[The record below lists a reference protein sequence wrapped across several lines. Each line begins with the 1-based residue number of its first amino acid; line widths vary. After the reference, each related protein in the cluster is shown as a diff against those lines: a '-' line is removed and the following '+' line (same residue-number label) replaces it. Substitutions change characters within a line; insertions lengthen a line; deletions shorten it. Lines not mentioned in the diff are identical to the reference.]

1 MKHFQFYSD
10 NQGGRVTYPRMHHFQ
25 LYYQNRDITWSD
37 HLKMDA
43 FVEEPCQA
51 PMFRKRKLLYLY
63 CLDTE
68 HVFELT
74 VPSLPFL
81 KIKCLFGHVSFPGA
95 LSERR
100 IVVFPQSER
109 TIGKVKDVVSPCVIV
124 VTSSVDFQVGI
135 FFNSCYHRLCKDRI
149 FLLNE
154 QLS

>member
-1 MKHFQFYSD
+1 
-10 NQGGRVTYPRMHHFQ
+10 
-25 LYYQNRDITWSD
+25 
-37 HLKMDA
+37 MDA

-63 CLDTE
+63 CLDRE

-81 KIKCLFGHVSFPGA
+81 KLKCLFGHVSFPGA

-109 TIGKVKDVVSPCVIV
+109 TIGKVKDVVSPCVIE

-135 FFNSCYHRLCKDRI
+135 FLIHVITVYVKTAFFFSRNSFHDVY
-149 FLLNE
+149 FLKLAD
-154 QLS
+154 SPG